1 MKKST
6 IGLYEISIILFFV
19 LIPVLMIIFEQL
31 FLNSSLSFFESC
43 LKWFVFS
50 GIGLRLGSS
59 GIKQII
65 DPGFTAAIIFGI
77 KDKKTYALVKEI
89 GFANVSFSLLALLSI
104 VFSTFRIPAAIT
116 GGTYFLLAGLL
127 HVVKQKESKKEV
139 FAMISDFFIAAI
151 LLLLILINI

>member
-1 MKKST
+1 
-6 IGLYEISIILFFV
+6 
-19 LIPVLMIIFEQL
+19 MIIFEQL

-65 DPGFTAAIIFGI
+65 DPGFTAAIIFG
-77 KDKKTYALVKEI
+77 KDKKAYALVKEI